1 VVEDFAIRSL
11 HTGVVVGKELTK
23 QFYGTAHKKSYYL
36 GCSTGGRQ
44 GFKSV
49 QSYPL
54 DFDGVLAGAPALN
67 YPNLNSWSNHFYPI
81 FGDPGN
87 ATFVPVPLWVAIHQE
102 ILNQCD
108 AIDGVVDGIIE
119 NPELCRFRPEAMQ
132 CASGSANSSTCL
144 TGAQAKAVREAFTDY
159 YGVDGKLIYPRMQ
172 PGSEI
177 IASLVYYFNGAFS
190 YSSDWF
196 RYVVYS
202 ILPCIWGAGLI
213 TDAHQITR
221 IGILQ
226 PSQSQM
232 QRPLRTRTHLT
243 LPHGMGISPLSK
255 TMEGKYVSTLISLQ
269 IQQKLTACSA
279 LPRPNGRNHNL
290 REQPSILQPRISNH
304 GPQLL

>member
-1 VVEDFAIRSL
+1 LSYDSQAFANNSDVVEDFAIRSL

-67 YPNLNSWSNHFYPI
+67 YPNLNSWSAHFYPI

-87 ATFVPVPLWVAIHQE
+87 ATFVPVGLWAAIHQE

-108 AIDGVVDGIIE
+108 GIDGVVDGIVE
-119 NPELCRFRPEAMQ
+119 DPELCRFRPEALQ
-132 CASGSANSSTCL
+132 CPPGTTNSSTCL
-144 TGAQAKAVREAFTDY
+144 TSTQVGAVRQAFTDF

-177 IASLVYYFNGAFS
+177 IASLVYYTGGPFS

-196 RYVVYS
+196 KYVVYS
-202 ILPCIWGAGLI
+202 MLC
-213 TDAHQITR
+213 
-221 IGILQ
+221 
-226 PSQSQM
+226 
-232 QRPLRTRTHLT
+232 RTENMVHL
-243 LPHGMGISPLSK
+243 
-255 TMEGKYVSTLISLQ
+255 LIS
-269 IQQKLTACSA
+269 I
-279 LPRPNGRNHNL
+279 R
-290 REQPSILQPRISNH
+290 
-304 GPQLL
+304 